1 MSLSKICTNGSIF
14 IEQINNRWS
23 ERDKSKDDADNPYI
37 LPFSSKLGSTDA
49 DAQWLCDQ
57 LIAYARNNVKGSNRL
72 SFVSIGNQI
81 ASSKYISHKWRWYS
95 QDDDDNI
102 IIGFSNKN
110 ENSIPYDI
118 PILFASGNQWDQV
131 IPFFDDIDSA
141 MQKRSKTTDMYR
153 IACRLS
159 ELGFYTGKV
168 LPDGQQGLPVTA
180 IVNMQDF
187 MGLYKQP
194 YNPFVHQEL
203 WKELQFSK

>member
-1 MSLSKICTNGSIF
+1 MPMLSSNAKILKDQIDLRWPNRNKDNDKEINPYAFSI
-14 IEQINNRWS
+14 
-23 ERDKSKDDADNPYI
+23 SKD
-37 LPFSSKLGSTDA
+37 LGTN
-49 DAQWLCDQ
+49 DAQWFCDQ
-57 LIAYARNNVKGSNRL
+57 LIAYARNNIKGSNRL
-72 SFVSIGNQI
+72 SFVSTGNQI

-102 IIGFSNKN
+102 VIGFSNKN
-110 ENSIPYDI
+110 ESSIPYDV

-159 ELGFYTGKV
+159 ELGFYTGKI

-194 YNPFVHQEL
+194 YNPSVHQEL
-203 WKELQFSK
+203 WKELRFSK